1 MALCLV
7 VLSFGYLSIKSLYLN
22 IFKKSVSINVYF
34 LEICIDARAIRY
46 RRTDG
51 PTPL

>member
-7 VLSFGYLSIKSLYLN
+7 VLSFGYLSIKVL

-34 LEICIDARAIRY
+34 FEICIDARAIRY